1 MNISFICDK
10 KEYNFDLPL
19 ETTLNYVKKL
29 TSKMFKCD
37 SLDIYYKGNKIAF
50 KDKEKNTLLKDIVT
64 EVDSTIKLK
73 IILNPTLNSTKNQTP
88 SNLNSQAA
96 IVKNLDLG
104 VNNVNENSNKVI
116 LIKKDS
122 LRNKL
127 FEALYPQK
135 TKKLNSALKEFN
147 LKILEINNFL
157 FKQKGGIR
165 NDNLTTFEKRIYEF
179 IDNLIIYIRKL
190 ISILE
195 MNNYV
200 TYNEMI
206 QNLNLLYPE
215 LYTFTKNTIVME
227 DDINL
232 RTLREAERNE
242 KSNKFRSPINKFPMN
257 LKKSDKNYTLNSDR
271 YNYFNKST
279 KRPSL
284 KKILLL
290 DNNINNH
297 TLDLRSLNLKGIKK
311 INDNKSDKKKKKE
324 NDKSIKITN
333 DDNDNSSHGEEDK
346 NKENKIDDIFD
357 FSSEANKEKNKD
369 NNPNDNDEFNDIFK
383 KTINNISRITSK
395 TGKSNESN
403 KNILNEEEIKN
414 LNINITPLSSNKSN
428 NVKINI
434 NKDKNESKS
443 KESEMEKNINDNK
456 KNESISSNNNNN
468 NNSNSNKNNKKF
480 LSIFKDEMKTFK
492 NKINNF
498 NPRFMP
504 KLKQINTKKIEQNVN
519 SIIHENEYENLT
531 NSSYD
536 VVNNFKEKTKN
547 EIKEDDKEKIKIGEE
562 EEETKSNL
570 KKEEKTNST
579 IKKDEKT
586 NSTIKKEE
594 KTNSTTKKDEK
605 TSSTI
610 KKDEKTNSTI
620 KKEEKTNSTIKE
632 EKEEKSNSEKE
643 EEDKKASNNN
653 MVDNISKLVKGLI
666 PSKTEQNNN
675 FNMKENKISS
685 INNNRALN
693 APIYQMTSTNE
704 GGIIRALSR
713 KTIMRKKKSKTANK
727 YDFLI

>member
-19 ETTLNYVKKL
+19 ETTLNYIKKL
-29 TSKMFKCD
+29 TTKIFKCE
-37 SLDIYYKGNKIAF
+37 SLDILYKGNKIAF
-50 KDKEKNTLLKDIVT
+50 MDKEKNTLLKDIVT

-88 SNLNSQAA
+88 SESNSQAGT
-96 IVKNLDLG
+96 VKNLDLG
-104 VNNVNENSNKVI
+104 VNDIIENSNKVI
-116 LIKKDS
+116 LIKKGE

-165 NDNLTTFEKRIYEF
+165 NDNLTTFEKKIYEF

-195 MNNYV
+195 MNNFV

-215 LYTFTKNTIVME
+215 LYTFTKNNMIVEE
-227 DDINL
+227 DVNL
-232 RTLREAERNE
+232 RTLIETERNGN
-242 KSNKFRSPINKFPMN
+242 SNIFRSPISKFPMN
-257 LKKSDKNYTLNSDR
+257 LKKSDKNYTINSDR

-290 DNNINNH
+290 DNNINH
-297 TLDLRSLNLKGIKK
+297 TLDLKGLNIRGIKNN
-311 INDNKSDKKKKKE
+311 NDNKSDKKKKKE
-324 NDKSIKITN
+324 KDESKKITN
-333 DDNDNSSHGEEDK
+333 DDNNNSSKGEEDK
-346 NKENKIDDIFD
+346 NKENKNDDVFD
-357 FSSEANKEKNKD
+357 FSSEGNKEEKNNDNEKD
-369 NNPNDNDEFNDIFK
+369 NNQNDNGELNDIFK

-395 TGKSNESN
+395 TGKSNDSN

-414 LNINITPLSSNKSN
+414 LNINMTPLSSNKSN
-428 NVKINI
+428 NVNINI
-434 NKDKNESKS
+434 NKEKNESKS
-443 KESEMEKNINDNK
+443 KESEAEKNIYENKKKETNDNT
-456 KNESISSNNNNN
+456 NNNNKN
-468 NNSNSNKNNKKF
+468 NNKKF
-480 LSIFKDEMKTFK
+480 NSIFKDEMKTFK
-492 NKINNF
+492 NRINNF
-498 NPRFMP
+498 NPGFMP
-504 KLKQINTKKIEQNVN
+504 KTKQLNIKKTEQNFN
-519 SIIHENEYENLT
+519 SIIHENEFENLT

-536 VVNNFKEKTKN
+536 VMNTFKEKTKN
-547 EIKEDDKEKIKIGEE
+547 EVKEEDKEEDKIGEEE
-562 EEETKSNL
+562 EEETKSN
-570 KKEEKTNST
+570 
-579 IKKDEKT
+579 
-586 NSTIKKEE
+586 IKKE
-594 KTNSTTKKDEK
+594 EK

-610 KKDEKTNSTI
+610 KKEDKTNSTNKKDEKTYTTI
-620 KKEEKTNSTIKE
+620 KKEEKASSKIKE
-632 EKEEKSNSEKE
+632 EKEEKSNTEKEKENEE
-643 EEDKKASNNN
+643 EEDKKSPNDNL
-653 MVDNISKLVKGLI
+653 DNISKLVKGLN
-666 PSKTEQNNN
+666 PSQAEKNNRY
-675 FNMKENKISS
+675 FNTKENKITNT
-685 INNNRALN
+685 NNNRAIN

-704 GGIIRALSR
+704 GDMLKALSR